1 MSDFLLEF
9 YSEEMPAS
17 FLEVSANHIKNLLL
31 NRLSKENINVEKDIC
46 FFTPKRI
53 AIIFYG
59 LKLEVGKSKDF
70 IKGPSYNSPEKAV
83 VGFAKSFNTVKEKL
97 IIRES

>member
-17 FLEVSANHIKNLLL
+17 FLKESANNIKNLLK
-31 NRLSKENINVEKDIC
+31 NRFLKENINIEKNSC

-53 AIIFYG
+53 TVIFYG
-59 LKLEVGKSKDF
+59 LKLELGKSKDL
-70 IKGPSYNSPEKAV
+70 IKGTKY
-83 VGFAKSFNTVKEKL
+83 
-97 IIRES
+97 